1 MFRTGKSIQ
10 GSFYIVSLGLINSL
24 LIVDAYDKANEKNL
38 LLRLEWNSKTEL
50 LQKDAC
56 KLIDKLDVMELAG
69 NLMLV
74 IR

>member
-10 GSFYIVSLGLINSL
+10 DSFYIVSLGLINSL

-38 LLRLEWNSKTEL
+38 VLRLEWNSKTEL